1 MNGPVRPYVITGG
14 RSRPS
19 PNVQALEELALESL
33 VSAVPEAELGE
44 LLDDEATLNREQ
56 RRILKL
62 CRELLSVAEVAA
74 HLGLPLGVVK
84 VLVGDLWDLGAVQV
98 LPPVVPPVRQANLL
112 PATLLEEVLVG
123 LRQLR

>member
-1 MNGPVRPYVITGG
+1 MSNPVRPYVITGG

-19 PNVQALEELALESL
+19 RESLALESL
-33 VSAVPEAELGE
+33 LSVSPDLPELPDGA
-44 LLDDEATLNREQ
+44 LNREHQ
-56 RRILKL
+56 RILTL
-62 CRELLSVAEVAA
+62 CRSLLSVAEVAA
-74 HLGLPLGVVK
+74 HLGLPLVVVK

-98 LPPVVPPVRQANLL
+98 LPPAPQAERL

>member
-14 RSRPS
+14 RSRPTR
-19 PNVQALEELALESL
+19 ADLAIESL
-33 VSAVPEAELGE
+33 VSALSDPPEPPEHVL
-44 LLDDEATLNREQ
+44 LNREH
-56 RRILKL
+56 RRILGL
-62 CRELLSVAEVAA
+62 CHSLLSVAEVAA

-98 LPPVVPPVRQANLL
+98 LPPVPQAERL
-112 PATLLEEVLVG
+112 PTTLLEEVLVG

>member
-14 RSRPS
+14 RSRS
-19 PNVQALEELALESL
+19 TRSALAVESL
-33 VSAVPEAELGE
+33 VSALPDRPDLPEDAL
-44 LLDDEATLNREQ
+44 LNREHQ
-56 RRILKL
+56 RILDL
-62 CRELLSVAEVAA
+62 CRSLLSVAEVAA
-74 HLGLPLGVVK
+74 YLGLPLGVVK

-98 LPPVVPPVRQANLL
+98 LPPVPQAERL

>member
-1 MNGPVRPYVITGG
+1 VKGPVRPYVITGG

-19 PNVQALEELALESL
+19 GRVQELAELALESL
-33 VSAVPEAELGE
+33 VSVDPAVRIDELPEQRPE
-44 LLDDEATLNREQ
+44 LNREH
-56 RRILKL
+56 RRILAL

-74 HLGLPLGVVK
+74 HLGLPLAVVK

-98 LPPVVPPVRQANLL
+98 LPPAVPPVRQAERL

>member
-19 PNVQALEELALESL
+19 GRVQELAELALESL
-33 VSAVPEAELGE
+33 VSVDPAVRIDE
-44 LLDDEATLNREQ
+44 LLEQQPGLNREH
-56 RRILKL
+56 RRILAL

-74 HLGLPLGVVK
+74 HLGLPLAVVK
-84 VLVGDLWDLGAVQV
+84 VLIGDLWDLGAVQV
-98 LPPVVPPVRQANLL
+98 LPPAVPPVRQAARL

>member
-1 MNGPVRPYVITGG
+1 MSNPVRPYVITGG

-19 PNVQALEELALESL
+19 RESLALESL
-33 VSAVPEAELGE
+33 LSVSPDGPDLPDGA
-44 LLDDEATLNREQ
+44 LNREH
-56 RRILKL
+56 RRILAL
-62 CRELLSVAEVAA
+62 CRRLLSVAEVAA
-74 HLGLPLGVVK
+74 HLGLPLVVVK

-98 LPPVVPPVRQANLL
+98 LPPAPQAERL